1 MSQEEAYNTATLPPE
16 EPTPVDPEALVTT
29 YADSLITELF
39 NDVDKILEG
48 DEDALAAVEASPEPA
63 STALA
68 PIVDVPAESAD
79 SPAADTA
86 AADTALAPLSSDI
99 DFFQADDASPA
110 APPAPAKTR
119 FGKLFDRLLLS
130 ITALSLLGVG
140 GLLWFGQQGNRL
152 SFGRSA
158 TETAAQQSD
167 EEFLAYLQRSLEVI
181 SGKVDRGELENTAIA
196 GQAPT
201 GVAVPAP
208 PMLPPLGA
216 GGTVGSLGTGPV
228 NIIER
233 VYIPYQTA
241 QQQQQQ
247 QQPAAV
253 APAPVPQP
261 GATAPAPVAPTAP
274 PQSTAAAPLI
284 HSLVGI
290 LELGSR
296 SAALF
301 EINGV
306 SQRVYIG
313 ERVGSS
319 GWSLVSVSNEEAVIR
334 RNGDVRSIFIGQRF

>member
-1 MSQEEAYNTATLPPE
+1 MSQEEAYSTATLPPE

-39 NDVDKILEG
+39 DDVDKILEG
-48 DEDALAAVEASPEPA
+48 DEGALAAVEATPEPA

-68 PIVDVPAESAD
+68 PIVDIPAE
-79 SPAADTA
+79 AAEPP
-86 AADTALAPLSSDI
+86 AADTALAPLGTDI
-99 DFFQADDASPA
+99 DFFRADDVAA
-110 APPAPAKTR
+110 APPPAQTKTPA
-119 FGKLFDRLLLS
+119 GKLFDRMLLA
-130 ITALSLLGVG
+130 ITALSLMGVG
-140 GLLWFGQQGNRL
+140 GLLWFGQQGNRFPL
-152 SFGRSA
+152 GRSPIA
-158 TETAAQQSD
+158 ETAARQAD

-181 SGKVDRGELENTAIA
+181 SSKVERGELGTTTAV
-196 GQAPT
+196 GQTPA

-228 NIIER
+228 NVIER
-233 VYIPYQTA
+233 VYIPYQTT
-241 QQQQQQ
+241 
-247 QQPAAV
+247 QQPVAG
-253 APAPVPQP
+253 APALVPQP
-261 GATAPAPVAPTAP
+261 GAALPAPSAAPPTAP
-274 PQSTAAAPLI
+274 PSAAAPI
-284 HSLVGI
+284 HALVGI
-290 LELGSR
+290 LELGNR

-334 RNGDVRSIFIGQRF
+334 RNGEVRSIYIGQRF

>member
-16 EPTPVDPEALVTT
+16 EPTTVDPEALVTT

-39 NDVDKILEG
+39 DDVDKILEG

-68 PIVDVPAESAD
+68 PIVDISAKSAD
-79 SPAADTA
+79 SPAANPA

-99 DFFQADDASPA
+99 DFFRADDATPA
-110 APPAPAKTR
+110 TPPTQTKTR

-152 SFGRSA
+152 SLGRSA

-181 SGKVDRGELENTAIA
+181 SGKVDRGELGNTTAVA
-196 GQAPT
+196 QTPT

-228 NIIER
+228 NVIER

-241 QQQQQQ
+241 QQQQ
-247 QQPAAV
+247 PAAG
-253 APAPVPQP
+253 APALVPQP
-261 GATAPAPVAPTAP
+261 GAPAPSPVAPTTP
-274 PQSTAAAPLI
+274 TQSTAATPLI